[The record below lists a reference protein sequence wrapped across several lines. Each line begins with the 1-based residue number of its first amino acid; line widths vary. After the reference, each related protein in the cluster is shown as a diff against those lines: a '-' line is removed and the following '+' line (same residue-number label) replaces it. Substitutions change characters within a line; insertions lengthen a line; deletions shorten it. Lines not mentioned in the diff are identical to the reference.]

1 MFREDVHMIR
11 RIAAAALALLA
22 AWLFWEGLSAVLII
36 VSRGSPVDDALLQPP
51 TSLWRL
57 VAAGLA
63 VVGGLLAA
71 LNLRGGAWIAMMGA
85 VLFAALAGVMAGMGS
100 DSSLWMDEAVSGGIL
115 IALAGVLVAVRRG

>member
-1 MFREDVHMIR
+1 MIR

>member
-1 MFREDVHMIR
+1 MIPEEVHMIR
-11 RIAAAALALLA
+11 RIAAAALAILA

-63 VVGGLLAA
+63 VIGGLLAA
-71 LNLRGGAWIAMMGA
+71 LNVRGGAWIAMTGA

-115 IALAGVLVAVRRG
+115 IALAGVLVAVRRS